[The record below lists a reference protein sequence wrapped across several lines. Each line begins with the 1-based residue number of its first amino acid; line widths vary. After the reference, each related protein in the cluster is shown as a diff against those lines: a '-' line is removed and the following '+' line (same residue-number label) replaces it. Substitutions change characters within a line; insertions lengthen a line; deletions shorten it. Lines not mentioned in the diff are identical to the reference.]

1 MKVLE
6 NVTKVDA
13 KFIIILKVQ
22 ISFLA
27 QLLVRHIKSIIN
39 LTGIVNV

>member
-1 MKVLE
+1 MQVLE

-13 KFIIILKVQ
+13 KCVIILKEQ

-27 QLLVRHIKSIIN
+27 QLLVRHIKSIIIS
-39 LTGIVNV
+39 TVIVNV

>member
-1 MKVLE
+1 MYVLE

-13 KFIIILKVQ
+13 KSEIILKVQ

-27 QLLVRHIKSIIN
+27 QSLVRHIKLIIT
-39 LTGIVNV
+39 LTVMVSV